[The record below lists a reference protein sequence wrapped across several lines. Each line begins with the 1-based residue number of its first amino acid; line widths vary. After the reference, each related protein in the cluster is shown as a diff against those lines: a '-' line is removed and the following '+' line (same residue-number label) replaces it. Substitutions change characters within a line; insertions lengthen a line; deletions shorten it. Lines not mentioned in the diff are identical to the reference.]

1 MGQIKNIKLHIVT
14 DIKVNTLC
22 GSTKMIIP
30 KKNRVAIY
38 ENLFKD
44 GVMVAIKD
52 FNLAKHSELEK
63 VKNLEVIKAMQ
74 SLKSRGYVRE
84 NFAWRHYYWYLTNE
98 GIQYLRDFLHLP
110 PEIVPAT
117 LRKATKSS
125 DSRPYN
131 QRDQRGGPGG
141 PPRDRDGGDRDA
153 YRREGGG
160 GDARMDK
167 GGAGENFKPEFRGGM
182 GGIGRG
188 RGGGPPSGG
197 FGAPPPSNAGGFGA
211 PPS

>member
-1 MGQIKNIKLHIVT
+1 MG
-14 DIKVNTLC
+14 
-22 GSTKMIIP
+22 
-30 KKNRVAIY
+30 
-38 ENLFKD
+38 FKD

-52 FNLAKHSELEK
+52 FNLKKHNELEK
-63 VKNLEVIKAMQ
+63 VRNLEVIKAMQ

-117 LRKATKSS
+117 LRKATKPSE
-125 DSRPYN
+125 SRSFS

-153 YRREGGG
+153 YRREGG
-160 GDARMDK
+160 R
-167 GGAGENFKPEFRGGM
+167 
-182 GGIGRG
+182 
-188 RGGGPPSGG
+188 GGPPSSGG
-197 FGAPPPSNAGGFGA
+197 FGAPPPANAGGFGA
-211 PPS
+211 PPPS

>member
-1 MGQIKNIKLHIVT
+1 ML
-14 DIKVNTLC
+14 
-22 GSTKMIIP
+22 
-30 KKNRVAIY
+30 
-38 ENLFKD
+38 
-44 GVMVAIKD
+44 
-52 FNLAKHSELEK
+52 
-63 VKNLEVIKAMQ
+63 

-117 LRKATKSS
+117 LRKATKPNEGRSW
-125 DSRPYN
+125 N
-131 QRDQRGGPGG
+131 RDQRGGG
-141 PPRDRDGGDRDA
+141 DGGDRDS

-160 GDARMDK
+160 RGDGGSYDK
-167 GGAGENFKPEFRGGM
+167 GGAGDNFKPEFRGGM

-188 RGGGPPSGG
+188 RGGPPSGG
-197 FGAPPPSNAGGFGA
+197 FGAPPPTQNTGGFGA

>member
-14 DIKVNTLC
+14 DIKVNPLT
-22 GSTKMIIP
+22 TKMIIP

-52 FNLAKHSELEK
+52 FNLAKHSEK
-63 VKNLEVIKAMQ
+63 VKNLEVIKAML

-117 LRKATKSS
+117 LRKATK
-125 DSRPYN
+125 PN
-131 QRDQRGGPGG
+131 
-141 PPRDRDGGDRDA
+141 
-153 YRREGGG
+153 
-160 GDARMDK
+160 
-167 GGAGENFKPEFRGGM
+167 
-182 GGIGRG
+182 
-188 RGGGPPSGG
+188 
-197 FGAPPPSNAGGFGA
+197 
-211 PPS
+211 